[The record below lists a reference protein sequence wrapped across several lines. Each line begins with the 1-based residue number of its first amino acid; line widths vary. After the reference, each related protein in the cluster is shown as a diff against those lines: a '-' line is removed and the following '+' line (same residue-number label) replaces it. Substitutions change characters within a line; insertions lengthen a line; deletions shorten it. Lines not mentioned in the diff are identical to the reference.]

1 MELTNKGLLD
11 RASWEA
17 KGYRLPE
24 FDREAVKAATKEN
37 PYWIHFG
44 PGNLFR
50 AFQANVLQNL
60 LNKGELDRGLV
71 VAEGFDY
78 EIVEK
83 MNRPHDDLHIAVTLK
98 ADGSIEKTV
107 VGSVVESCILDS
119 NNETEFARLKEIFEK
134 RKG

>member
-37 PYWIHFG
+37 PCWIHFG

-60 LNKGELDRGLV
+60 LNKGELDRIGYYTTN
-71 VAEGFDY
+71 AQG
-78 EIVEK
+78 EK
-83 MNRPHDDLHIAVTLK
+83 
-98 ADGSIEKTV
+98 
-107 VGSVVESCILDS
+107 ILDF
-119 NNETEFARLKEIFEK
+119 NVLKRRMIWAHNHSGK
-134 RKG
+134 AVSADPGTIWK